1 MTRSATNLARA
12 FYEAA
17 QASPDREALVLPDET
32 VSYGELA
39 RRAAAISSA
48 LEFGAHERT
57 AILASRSAVAY
68 AGVLG
73 VLAAGHAY
81 VPLNPSFPAARN
93 LAILEKAGVSTLV
106 VGAEAAAALA
116 ELLRLVRKPLR
127 VIVLKDH
134 EPSGLST
141 LLQLARFHTVD
152 ASLAAPPEPARVSS
166 DAPAYVMFTS
176 GSTGSPKGVVV
187 THANVQRY
195 VESFLSLYPIVP
207 EDRLTQTFDLTFDL
221 SVHDQFVCWAAR
233 ATLVVYPAAALGSP
247 LELTRQARVSVWFSV
262 PSAIAHLESSRK
274 LDDIGLPDLRLSLF
288 CGEKFSFNAW
298 KLWRRVAPNSHIVN
312 LYGPTETTIAITHF
326 EVPPDLPETAA
337 PQGVVPI
344 GKPFPGQGAE
354 IRRDDDS
361 PADMGEIG
369 ALWLCGDQLSAG
381 YLNEPALTAE
391 RFVAREGKLFYRTGD
406 RGRVAPEA
414 CLTFFGRED
423 LQVKIMGYRVELGE
437 VEHALR
443 RVSASAEAVALVIE
457 RDGLEEL
464 CAVLPLSQESGKKGL
479 RKALETLLPSYMR
492 PRRYC
497 FVPSFPVN
505 ASGKIDRQALAR
517 ALVGGEMR

>member
-1 MTRSATNLARA
+1 VNLARA
-12 FYEAA
+12 FFEAA
-17 QASPDREALVLPDET
+17 QASPDREALVLPDEV
-32 VSYGELA
+32 VSYGKLA
-39 RRAAAISSA
+39 RQAAAIA
-48 LEFGAHERT
+48 GGLELGAHERT

-68 AGVLG
+68 ASVLG
-73 VLAAGHAY
+73 ILAAGHSY

-116 ELLRLVRKPLR
+116 ELLPLCRTPPR
-127 VIVLKDH
+127 VLVLKGY
-134 EPSGLST
+134 EPSVLPA
-141 LLQLARFHTVD
+141 LQKLAEFRTVD
-152 ASLAAPPEPARVSS
+152 AELSAPLEPARVST
-166 DAPAYVMFTS
+166 DAAAYVMFTS
-176 GSTGSPKGVVV
+176 GSTGLPKGVVV
-187 THANVQRY
+187 KHANVQRY
-195 VESFLSLYPIVP
+195 VENFLSLYPILP
-207 EDRLTQTFDLTFDL
+207 QDRLTQTFDLTFDL

-247 LELTRQARVSVWFSV
+247 LEFTRQARVSVWFSV
-262 PSAIAHLESSRK
+262 PSAIAHLESGRK
-274 LDDIGLPDLRLSLF
+274 LDDIGLPDVRLSLF

-298 KLWRRVAPNSHIVN
+298 KLWRKVAPNSRIVN

-326 EVPPDLPETAA
+326 EVPPDFPEAAA
-337 PQGVVPI
+337 PQGVIPI

-354 IRRDDDS
+354 IRREDGS
-361 PADMGEIG
+361 LANPGEVG
-369 ALWLCGDQLSAG
+369 ALWLSGDQLSAG

-391 RFVAREGKLFYRTGD
+391 RFVAREGELFYRTGD
-406 RGRVAPEA
+406 RARSDLED

-443 RVSASAEAVALVIE
+443 RVSASTEVVAVVVE

-464 CAVLPLSQESGKKGL
+464 CAVLPAGQQTRKKEL
-479 RKALETLLPSYMR
+479 RKALEGLLPSYMR

-497 FVPSFPVN
+497 FVPSYPVN
-505 ASGKIDRQALAR
+505 ASGKIDRQALTR
-517 ALVGGEMR
+517 ALAGDEMR